1 MYADIKFLLLK
12 SAMKKL
18 FSISIILIL
27 IFSSFVCTY
36 AAEAVSFEITD
47 CECDKNRLFTVDI
60 VAKSDS
66 KFSAGTFEF
75 TYDKSMFEFR
85 SAKVTDDNS
94 RIMTNELSNSVKAV
108 YLNANG
114 KDIKNGEVIFTVT
127 FKSVKSGEGYIDFT
141 VSDCVNSNAEFIDIG
156 KCTSAKIT
164 VSGSSSDKSS
174 SDSSNSSNNSSS
186 KNSKDS
192 SNDGKSSSTRD
203 KNQETTSDSTID
215 EMGLLNP
222 IDDKSTRFLIIGIA
236 IGVSAIVLFMLGY
249 FITRKIFSRHK
260 ENDERGCLTNWV
272 RQP

>member
-1 MYADIKFLLLK
+1 MHMYANIKFLLLK
-12 SAMKKL
+12 PAMKKL

-27 IFSSFVCTY
+27 IFSSFVCAY
-36 AAEAVSFEITD
+36 AAQTVSFEITD
-47 CECDKNRLFTVDI
+47 CECDKNSLFTVDI

-85 SAKVTDDNS
+85 SAKVADDNS

-127 FKSVKSGEGYIDFT
+127 FKSVKSGESYIDFT
-141 VSDCVNSNAEFIDIG
+141 VSDCVNSDAEFIDIG

-164 VSGSSSDKSS
+164 VGGSSSDKSS
-174 SDSSNSSNNSSS
+174 SDSNNSSS
-186 KNSKDS
+186 KNPKDS
-192 SNDGKSSSTRD
+192 SNGGKTSSTRD
-203 KNQETTSDSTID
+203 KDQETTSDSTID

-249 FITRKIFSRHK
+249 FIIQKIFSRHK
-260 ENDERGCLTNWV
+260 EKDESSDD
-272 RQP
+272 